1 MSYTD
6 LLVKIIN
13 IQKSKPLKFSLI
25 MKEKQYKLNDV
36 TMSKKNT
43 VVSKKTVRG
52 GVYISDK
59 FVYQLKATVSEP
71 RMATMLSGT
80 MLGPNFD
87 FDALDDLQFEDFSD
101 LEAPPPPSEKVDIN
115 LDVDVDEDSLYQQ
128 KVAEEVGA
136 AVLAAEGNYDELF
149 GDKYSNVIPEMWMPN
164 WSDATDPSARELEGY
179 SE

>member
-13 IQKSKPLKFSLI
+13 IQKSKMLKFSLI
-25 MKEKQYKLNDV
+25 MEKKQYKLNDV

-71 RMATMLSGT
+71 RMAAMLSGT

-87 FDALDDLQFEDFSD
+87 FDV
-101 LEAPPPPSEKVDIN
+101 LEIKIENMGNGYGKISLLTNLVNTVQKQSMTQLTMNIIN
-115 LDVDVDEDSLYQQ
+115 AKQL
-128 KVAEEVGA
+128 
-136 AVLAAEGNYDELF
+136 
-149 GDKYSNVIPEMWMPN
+149 PN
-164 WSDATDPSARELEGY
+164 F
-179 SE
+179 

>member
-36 TMSKKNT
+36 IISKKNT

-52 GVYISDK
+52 GAYISDK
-59 FVYQLKATVSEP
+59 FVYQLKATVFEP
-71 RMATMLSGT
+71 GIATMLSGT

-87 FDALDDLQFEDFSD
+87 FDALEIKVENMGNDYGKISLLTNLVNTLQKQSMT
-101 LEAPPPPSEKVDIN
+101 
-115 LDVDVDEDSLYQQ
+115 
-128 KVAEEVGA
+128 
-136 AVLAAEGNYDELF
+136 ELTM
-149 GDKYSNVIPEMWMPN
+149 NVIN
-164 WSDATDPSARELEGY
+164 AKQLTNF
-179 SE
+179 

>member
-25 MKEKQYKLNDV
+25 MKEKQYKLSDV

-52 GVYISDK
+52 GAYISDK
-59 FVYQLKATVSEP
+59 FVYQLKATVFEP
-71 RMATMLSGT
+71 GIATMLSGT

-87 FDALDDLQFEDFSD
+87 FDILEIRVENIGNDYGKISLLANLVNTLQKQSMT
-101 LEAPPPPSEKVDIN
+101 
-115 LDVDVDEDSLYQQ
+115 
-128 KVAEEVGA
+128 
-136 AVLAAEGNYDELF
+136 ELTM
-149 GDKYSNVIPEMWMPN
+149 NVIN
-164 WSDATDPSARELEGY
+164 AKQLTNF
-179 SE
+179 

>member
-13 IQKSKPLKFSLI
+13 IQKSKSLKFSLI

-52 GVYISDK
+52 GAYISDK
-59 FVYQLKATVSEP
+59 FVYQLKATVFEP
-71 RMATMLSGT
+71 GIATMLSET

-87 FDALDDLQFEDFSD
+87 FDVLEIRVENMGNDYGKISLLTNLVNTLQKQSMTE
-101 LEAPPPPSEKVDIN
+101 LTMNIIDIKQ
-115 LDVDVDEDSLYQQ
+115 L
-128 KVAEEVGA
+128 
-136 AVLAAEGNYDELF
+136 
-149 GDKYSNVIPEMWMPN
+149 PN
-164 WSDATDPSARELEGY
+164 F
-179 SE
+179 

>member
-13 IQKSKPLKFSLI
+13 IQKSKTLKFSLI
-25 MKEKQYKLNDV
+25 MKKKQYKLNDV

-71 RMATMLSGT
+71 RMAAMLSGT

-87 FDALDDLQFEDFSD
+87 FDV
-101 LEAPPPPSEKVDIN
+101 LEIKIENMGNGYGKISLLTNLVNTVQKQSITQLTMNIIN
-115 LDVDVDEDSLYQQ
+115 AKQL
-128 KVAEEVGA
+128 
-136 AVLAAEGNYDELF
+136 
-149 GDKYSNVIPEMWMPN
+149 PN
-164 WSDATDPSARELEGY
+164 F
-179 SE
+179 

>member
-36 TMSKKNT
+36 TIYKKT

-52 GVYISDK
+52 GAYISGK
-59 FVYQLKATVSEP
+59 FVYQLKATVFEP
-71 RMATMLSGT
+71 GIATMLSGT

-87 FDALDDLQFEDFSD
+87 FDALEIKVENMGNDYGKISLLTNLVNTLQKQSMTE
-101 LEAPPPPSEKVDIN
+101 LTMNIIDIKQITN
-115 LDVDVDEDSLYQQ
+115 
-128 KVAEEVGA
+128 
-136 AVLAAEGNYDELF
+136 F
-149 GDKYSNVIPEMWMPN
+149 
-164 WSDATDPSARELEGY
+164 
-179 SE
+179 

>member
-36 TMSKKNT
+36 IMSKKNT

-52 GVYISDK
+52 GAYISDK
-59 FVYQLKATVSEP
+59 FVYQLKATVFEP
-71 RMATMLSGT
+71 GIATMLSGT

-87 FDALDDLQFEDFSD
+87 FDILEIRVENMGNDYGKISLLTNLVNTLQKQSMT
-101 LEAPPPPSEKVDIN
+101 
-115 LDVDVDEDSLYQQ
+115 
-128 KVAEEVGA
+128 
-136 AVLAAEGNYDELF
+136 ELTM
-149 GDKYSNVIPEMWMPN
+149 NVIN
-164 WSDATDPSARELEGY
+164 AKQLTNF
-179 SE
+179 

>member
-36 TMSKKNT
+36 TIYKKT

-59 FVYQLKATVSEP
+59 FVYQLKATVFEP
-71 RMATMLSGT
+71 GIATMLSGT

-87 FDALDDLQFEDFSD
+87 FDILEIKVENMGNDYGKISLLTNLVNTLQKQSMT
-101 LEAPPPPSEKVDIN
+101 
-115 LDVDVDEDSLYQQ
+115 
-128 KVAEEVGA
+128 
-136 AVLAAEGNYDELF
+136 ELTM
-149 GDKYSNVIPEMWMPN
+149 NVIN
-164 WSDATDPSARELEGY
+164 AKQLTNF
-179 SE
+179 

>member
-36 TMSKKNT
+36 IISKKNT

-52 GVYISDK
+52 GAYISDK
-59 FVYQLKATVSEP
+59 FVYQLKATVFEP
-71 RMATMLSGT
+71 GIATMLSET

-87 FDALDDLQFEDFSD
+87 FDILEIRVENMGNDYGKISLLTNLVNTLQKQSMTE
-101 LEAPPPPSEKVDIN
+101 LTMNIIDIKQLTN
-115 LDVDVDEDSLYQQ
+115 
-128 KVAEEVGA
+128 
-136 AVLAAEGNYDELF
+136 F
-149 GDKYSNVIPEMWMPN
+149 
-164 WSDATDPSARELEGY
+164 
-179 SE
+179 

>member
-13 IQKSKPLKFSLI
+13 IQKSKMLKFSLI
-25 MKEKQYKLNDV
+25 MEKKQYKLNDV

-71 RMATMLSGT
+71 RMAAMLSGT

-87 FDALDDLQFEDFSD
+87 FDV
-101 LEAPPPPSEKVDIN
+101 LEIKIENMGNGYGKISLLTNLVNTVQKQSITQLTMNIIN
-115 LDVDVDEDSLYQQ
+115 AKQL
-128 KVAEEVGA
+128 
-136 AVLAAEGNYDELF
+136 
-149 GDKYSNVIPEMWMPN
+149 PN
-164 WSDATDPSARELEGY
+164 F
-179 SE
+179 

>member
-36 TMSKKNT
+36 IMSKKNT

-52 GVYISDK
+52 GAYISDK
-59 FVYQLKATVSEP
+59 FVYQLKATVFEP
-71 RMATMLSGT
+71 GIATMLSGT

-87 FDALDDLQFEDFSD
+87 FDALEIKVENMGNDYGKISLLTNLVNTLQKQSMTE
-101 LEAPPPPSEKVDIN
+101 LTMNIIDIKQLTN
-115 LDVDVDEDSLYQQ
+115 
-128 KVAEEVGA
+128 
-136 AVLAAEGNYDELF
+136 F
-149 GDKYSNVIPEMWMPN
+149 
-164 WSDATDPSARELEGY
+164 
-179 SE
+179 

>member
-13 IQKSKPLKFSLI
+13 IQKSKMLKFSLI
-25 MKEKQYKLNDV
+25 MEKKQYKLNDV

-71 RMATMLSGT
+71 RMAAMLSGT

-87 FDALDDLQFEDFSD
+87 FDV
-101 LEAPPPPSEKVDIN
+101 LEIKIENMGNGYGKISLLTNLVNTVQKQSMTQLTMNIIN
-115 LDVDVDEDSLYQQ
+115 AKQL
-128 KVAEEVGA
+128 
-136 AVLAAEGNYDELF
+136 
-149 GDKYSNVIPEMWMPN
+149 SNF
-164 WSDATDPSARELEGY
+164 
-179 SE
+179 

>member
-36 TMSKKNT
+36 IISKKNT

-52 GVYISDK
+52 GAYISDK
-59 FVYQLKATVSEP
+59 FVYQLKATVFEP
-71 RMATMLSGT
+71 GIATVLSGT

-87 FDALDDLQFEDFSD
+87 FDALEIKVENMGNDYGKISLLTNLVNTLQKQSMT
-101 LEAPPPPSEKVDIN
+101 
-115 LDVDVDEDSLYQQ
+115 
-128 KVAEEVGA
+128 
-136 AVLAAEGNYDELF
+136 ELTM
-149 GDKYSNVIPEMWMPN
+149 NVIN
-164 WSDATDPSARELEGY
+164 AKQLTNF
-179 SE
+179 

>member
-36 TMSKKNT
+36 TIYKKT

-52 GVYISDK
+52 GAYISDK
-59 FVYQLKATVSEP
+59 FVYQLMATVFEP
-71 RMATMLSGT
+71 GIATMLSGT

-87 FDALDDLQFEDFSD
+87 FDVLEIKVENMGNGYEKISLLTNLVNTLQKQSMT
-101 LEAPPPPSEKVDIN
+101 
-115 LDVDVDEDSLYQQ
+115 
-128 KVAEEVGA
+128 
-136 AVLAAEGNYDELF
+136 ELTM
-149 GDKYSNVIPEMWMPN
+149 NVIN
-164 WSDATDPSARELEGY
+164 AKQLTNF
-179 SE
+179 

>member
-36 TMSKKNT
+36 TISKKNT

-52 GVYISDK
+52 GAYISDK
-59 FVYQLKATVSEP
+59 FVYQLKATVFEP
-71 RMATMLSGT
+71 GIATMLSGT

-87 FDALDDLQFEDFSD
+87 FDVLEIRVENMGNDYGKISLLTNLVNTLQKQSMTE
-101 LEAPPPPSEKVDIN
+101 LTMNIIDIKQLTN
-115 LDVDVDEDSLYQQ
+115 
-128 KVAEEVGA
+128 
-136 AVLAAEGNYDELF
+136 F
-149 GDKYSNVIPEMWMPN
+149 
-164 WSDATDPSARELEGY
+164 
-179 SE
+179 

>member
-13 IQKSKPLKFSLI
+13 IQKSKMLKFSLI
-25 MKEKQYKLNDV
+25 MEKKQYKLNDV

-71 RMATMLSGT
+71 KMATMLSGT

-87 FDALDDLQFEDFSD
+87 FDV
-101 LEAPPPPSEKVDIN
+101 LEIKIENMGNGYGKISLLTNLVNTVQKQSMTQLTMNIIN
-115 LDVDVDEDSLYQQ
+115 AKQL
-128 KVAEEVGA
+128 
-136 AVLAAEGNYDELF
+136 
-149 GDKYSNVIPEMWMPN
+149 PN
-164 WSDATDPSARELEGY
+164 F
-179 SE
+179 

>member
-36 TMSKKNT
+36 IISKKNT

-52 GVYISDK
+52 GAYISDK
-59 FVYQLKATVSEP
+59 FVYQLKATVFEP
-71 RMATMLSGT
+71 GIATMLSGT

-87 FDALDDLQFEDFSD
+87 FDALEIKVENMGNGYEKISLLTNLVNTLQKQSMTE
-101 LEAPPPPSEKVDIN
+101 LQHQNNIR
-115 LDVDVDEDSLYQQ
+115 Q
-128 KVAEEVGA
+128 K
-136 AVLAAEGNYDELF
+136 L
-149 GDKYSNVIPEMWMPN
+149 K
-164 WSDATDPSARELEGY
+164 
-179 SE
+179 

>member
-36 TMSKKNT
+36 IISKKNT

-52 GVYISDK
+52 GAYISDK
-59 FVYQLKATVSEP
+59 FVYQLKATVFEP
-71 RMATMLSGT
+71 GIATMLSGT

-87 FDALDDLQFEDFSD
+87 FDVLEIRVENMGNGYGKISLLTNLVNTLQKQSMTE
-101 LEAPPPPSEKVDIN
+101 LTMNIIDIK
-115 LDVDVDEDSLYQQ
+115 Q
-128 KVAEEVGA
+128 
-136 AVLAAEGNYDELF
+136 LANF
-149 GDKYSNVIPEMWMPN
+149 
-164 WSDATDPSARELEGY
+164 
-179 SE
+179 

>member
-36 TMSKKNT
+36 TIYKKT

-52 GVYISDK
+52 GAYISGK
-59 FVYQLKATVSEP
+59 FVYQLKATVFEP
-71 RMATMLSGT
+71 GIATMLSGT

-87 FDALDDLQFEDFSD
+87 FDILEIRVENMGNDYGKISLLTNLVNTLQKQSMTE
-101 LEAPPPPSEKVDIN
+101 LTMNIIDIKQLTN
-115 LDVDVDEDSLYQQ
+115 
-128 KVAEEVGA
+128 
-136 AVLAAEGNYDELF
+136 F
-149 GDKYSNVIPEMWMPN
+149 
-164 WSDATDPSARELEGY
+164 
-179 SE
+179 

>member
-36 TMSKKNT
+36 TISKKNT

-52 GVYISDK
+52 GAYISDK
-59 FVYQLKATVSEP
+59 FVYQLKATVFEP
-71 RMATMLSGT
+71 GIATMLSGT

-87 FDALDDLQFEDFSD
+87 FDALEIKVENMGNDYGKISLLTNLVNTLQKQSMTE
-101 LEAPPPPSEKVDIN
+101 LTMNIIDIKQLTN
-115 LDVDVDEDSLYQQ
+115 
-128 KVAEEVGA
+128 
-136 AVLAAEGNYDELF
+136 F
-149 GDKYSNVIPEMWMPN
+149 
-164 WSDATDPSARELEGY
+164 
-179 SE
+179 

>member
-36 TMSKKNT
+36 VISKKNT

-52 GVYISDK
+52 GAYISDK
-59 FVYQLKATVSEP
+59 FVYQLKATVFEP
-71 RMATMLSGT
+71 GIATMLSGT

-87 FDALDDLQFEDFSD
+87 FDVLEIRVENMGNDYGKISLLTNLVNTLQKQSMTE
-101 LEAPPPPSEKVDIN
+101 LTMNIIDIKQLTN
-115 LDVDVDEDSLYQQ
+115 
-128 KVAEEVGA
+128 
-136 AVLAAEGNYDELF
+136 F
-149 GDKYSNVIPEMWMPN
+149 
-164 WSDATDPSARELEGY
+164 
-179 SE
+179 

>member
-36 TMSKKNT
+36 IISKKNT

-52 GVYISDK
+52 GAYISDK
-59 FVYQLKATVSEP
+59 FVYQLKATVFEP
-71 RMATMLSGT
+71 GIATMLSGT

-87 FDALDDLQFEDFSD
+87 FDILEIRVENIGNDYGKISLLTNLVNTLQKQSMTE
-101 LEAPPPPSEKVDIN
+101 LTMNIIDIKQLTN
-115 LDVDVDEDSLYQQ
+115 
-128 KVAEEVGA
+128 
-136 AVLAAEGNYDELF
+136 F
-149 GDKYSNVIPEMWMPN
+149 
-164 WSDATDPSARELEGY
+164 
-179 SE
+179 

>member
-52 GVYISDK
+52 GAYISDK
-59 FVYQLKATVSEP
+59 FVYQLKATVFEP
-71 RMATMLSGT
+71 GIATMLSGT

-87 FDALDDLQFEDFSD
+87 FDILEIRVENMGNDYGKISLLTNLVNTLQKQSMT
-101 LEAPPPPSEKVDIN
+101 
-115 LDVDVDEDSLYQQ
+115 
-128 KVAEEVGA
+128 
-136 AVLAAEGNYDELF
+136 ELTL
-149 GDKYSNVIPEMWMPN
+149 NVIN
-164 WSDATDPSARELEGY
+164 AK
-179 SE
+179 

>member
-36 TMSKKNT
+36 IISKKNT

-52 GVYISDK
+52 DAYISDK
-59 FVYQLKATVSEP
+59 FVYQLKATVFEP
-71 RMATMLSGT
+71 GIATVLSGT

-87 FDALDDLQFEDFSD
+87 FDALEIKVENMGNDYGKISLLTNLVNTLQKQSMT
-101 LEAPPPPSEKVDIN
+101 
-115 LDVDVDEDSLYQQ
+115 
-128 KVAEEVGA
+128 
-136 AVLAAEGNYDELF
+136 ELTM
-149 GDKYSNVIPEMWMPN
+149 NVIN
-164 WSDATDPSARELEGY
+164 AKQLTNF
-179 SE
+179 

>member
-36 TMSKKNT
+36 VISKKNT

-52 GVYISDK
+52 GAYISDK
-59 FVYQLKATVSEP
+59 FVYQLKATVFEP
-71 RMATMLSGT
+71 GIATMLSGT

-87 FDALDDLQFEDFSD
+87 FDVLEIRVENMGNDYGKISLLTNLVNTLQKQSMTE
-101 LEAPPPPSEKVDIN
+101 LTMNIIDIKQITN
-115 LDVDVDEDSLYQQ
+115 
-128 KVAEEVGA
+128 
-136 AVLAAEGNYDELF
+136 F
-149 GDKYSNVIPEMWMPN
+149 
-164 WSDATDPSARELEGY
+164 
-179 SE
+179 

>member
-36 TMSKKNT
+36 IISKKNT

-52 GVYISDK
+52 GAYISDK
-59 FVYQLKATVSEP
+59 FVYQLKATVFEP
-71 RMATMLSGT
+71 GIATMLSGT

-87 FDALDDLQFEDFSD
+87 FDALEIKVENMGNGYEKISLLTNLVNTLQKQSMT
-101 LEAPPPPSEKVDIN
+101 
-115 LDVDVDEDSLYQQ
+115 
-128 KVAEEVGA
+128 
-136 AVLAAEGNYDELF
+136 ELTM
-149 GDKYSNVIPEMWMPN
+149 NVIN
-164 WSDATDPSARELEGY
+164 AKQLTNF
-179 SE
+179 

>member
-36 TMSKKNT
+36 IISKKNT

-52 GVYISDK
+52 GAYISDK
-59 FVYQLKATVSEP
+59 FVYQLKATVFEP
-71 RMATMLSGT
+71 GIATMLSGT

-87 FDALDDLQFEDFSD
+87 FDVLEIRVENMGNDYGKISLLTNLVNTLQKQSMT
-101 LEAPPPPSEKVDIN
+101 
-115 LDVDVDEDSLYQQ
+115 
-128 KVAEEVGA
+128 
-136 AVLAAEGNYDELF
+136 ELTMNIIDTKQLTNF
-149 GDKYSNVIPEMWMPN
+149 
-164 WSDATDPSARELEGY
+164 
-179 SE
+179 

>member
-25 MKEKQYKLNDV
+25 MKEKQYKLNNV

-52 GVYISDK
+52 GAYISDK
-59 FVYQLKATVSEP
+59 FVYQLKATVFEP
-71 RMATMLSGT
+71 RLATMLSGT

-87 FDALDDLQFEDFSD
+87 FDVLEIRVENMGNGYGKISLLTNLVNTLQKQSMTE
-101 LEAPPPPSEKVDIN
+101 LTMNIIDIKQITN
-115 LDVDVDEDSLYQQ
+115 
-128 KVAEEVGA
+128 
-136 AVLAAEGNYDELF
+136 F
-149 GDKYSNVIPEMWMPN
+149 
-164 WSDATDPSARELEGY
+164 
-179 SE
+179 

>member
-36 TMSKKNT
+36 IMSKKNT

-52 GVYISDK
+52 GAYISDK
-59 FVYQLKATVSEP
+59 FVYQLKATVFEP
-71 RMATMLSGT
+71 GIATMLSGT

-87 FDALDDLQFEDFSD
+87 FDALEIKVENMGNDYGKISLLTNLVNTLQKQSMT
-101 LEAPPPPSEKVDIN
+101 
-115 LDVDVDEDSLYQQ
+115 
-128 KVAEEVGA
+128 
-136 AVLAAEGNYDELF
+136 ELTM
-149 GDKYSNVIPEMWMPN
+149 NVIN
-164 WSDATDPSARELEGY
+164 AKQLTNF
-179 SE
+179 